1 MDKKLALQEIQKITV
16 TSELSAKEVYDFLVE
31 DKSGA
36 TTTEVKSTLLTRVL
50 AYLGGVFLLGGIIA
64 YTSMFWEDMSPFF
77 RVLIS
82 LGSGFAL
89 FLMAVLSEHNKNLSK
104 LITPMH
110 VLAILLQ
117 ATGLLIFLTE
127 YYEPSGRWQEP
138 VLFVFGTLLLQ
149 QLLTFLALKRTVL
162 LFNALAC
169 GFFALGSI
177 FDLMHMSENIAFS
190 LIGIAYIAAS
200 FYLDKTQYNKI
211 TPFWYFVG
219 SCCALIALFDML
231 QGLNVDVL
239 FLLPSCFLVYLST
252 LVHSRTLLFVSIVSI
267 FLFLGYFTFTYFA
280 NSIGWPLSLIM
291 MGLVLFGLSSV
302 GIKLSK
308 KL

>member
-1 MDKKLALQEIQKITV
+1 MDKKLALQEIQKLTIIN
-16 TSELSAKEVYDFLVE
+16 ELSAKEVYDFLVE
-31 DKSGA
+31 DKSGD

-64 YTSMFWEDMSPFF
+64 YTAMFWEDISPFF

-82 LGSGFAL
+82 LGSGFAV
-89 FLMAVLSEHNKNLSK
+89 FLLAVLSEHNQKLAK

-117 ATGLLIFLTE
+117 ATGLLIFLGE

-138 VLFVFGTLLLQ
+138 LLFVSGTLVLQ
-149 QLLTFLALKRTVL
+149 QLFTFLALKRTVL
-162 LFNALAC
+162 LFNTIAC
-169 GFFALGSI
+169 SFFALGALFNLI
-177 FDLMHMSENIAFS
+177 HITEDIAFS
-190 LIGIAYIAAS
+190 IIGIAGIAAS
-200 FYLDKTQYNKI
+200 FYIDKTRFNKI

-219 SCCALIALFDML
+219 GSCALIALFDL
-231 QGLNVDVL
+231 FEGLEIDVL

-252 LVHSRTLLFVSIVSI
+252 FVHSRTLLFVSILSI
-267 FLFLGYFTFTYFA
+267 FFFLGYFTFTYFA
-280 NSIGWPLSLIM
+280 NSIGWPLSLII
-291 MGLVLFGLSSV
+291 MGLVLFGLSSI
-302 GIKLSK
+302 GLKLSR